1 MNEMEVSNPIVES
14 ITILDWVKLEIM
26 NWLVSVENVCF
37 KKNNVVRSYA
47 FGLSLFTR
55 VGK

>member
-37 KKNNVVRSYA
+37 
-47 FGLSLFTR
+47 
-55 VGK
+55 